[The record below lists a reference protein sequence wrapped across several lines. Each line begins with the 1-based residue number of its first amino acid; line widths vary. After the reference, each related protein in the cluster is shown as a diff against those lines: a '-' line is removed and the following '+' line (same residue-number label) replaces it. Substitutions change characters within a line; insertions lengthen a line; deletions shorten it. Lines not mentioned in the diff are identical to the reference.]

1 MFGSILNLFNAHAQQ
16 ALHFVPSWLPAP
28 GWYAG
33 IAAALGLAV
42 VGVVLLL
49 KDIRLAVELG
59 VAAAFVAFLGVA
71 AVGYEH
77 MGENKIIP
85 QLNAA
90 NAEIAAA
97 EAREKDLQQKF
108 TAQTAQYEGT
118 LAKKQAEIASTQQ
131 KLQQE
136 IKTNAQLT
144 RVVIPDLARRLF
156 NASAQGR
163 DHVEVP
169 APDAQQGNDG
179 KAGAAEGAAAVA
191 PQVTLADLLAVVSE
205 NNANHRACIAQVE
218 EWQRFWTDFVSTVE
232 TTAGAE

>member
-1 MFGSILNLFNAHAQQ
+1 MFSSILNLFSSPAQQ

-33 IAAALGLAV
+33 IAALLGLAFA
-42 VGVVLLL
+42 GVVLFL

-59 VAAAFVAFLGVA
+59 IAAAFASFLGVA
-71 AVGYEH
+71 AVGYEN

-90 NAEIAAA
+90 NAQIAAA
-97 EAREKDLQQKF
+97 EQRQQEMQTRF
-108 TAQTAQYEGT
+108 DAQTKQYEGT
-118 LAKKQAEIASTQQ
+118 LAAKQAKIDSTQKQ
-131 KLQQE
+131 LAQE

-156 NASAQGR
+156 NASVEGKS
-163 DHVEVP
+163 HVEVP
-169 APDAQQGNDG
+169 APDAKQGDDG
-179 KAGAAEGAAAVA
+179 KTGADQGAAVA
-191 PQVTLADLLAVVSE
+191 GPQVTLADLLSVVAE

-218 EWQRFWTDFVSTVE
+218 EWQRFWTDFVATVNE
-232 TTAGAE
+232 SIE